1 MEIKNDILWRVYLCF
16 LSIVILGI
24 MVLGRALYIQQA
36 EGSYWVGM
44 GDSLHLKTL
53 PINAERGTIYSEDG
67 NMLSTSVPIFDI
79 YVDFAAEGL
88 REKQGKRF
96 KDNID
101 SLSLCLSNLFKDK
114 TAKEYKQQLQLAYK
128 NKDRYY
134 LLKRKISF
142 DEFREF
148 RNLPLVRQGRNKSGF
163 IVDIRDKRINPYVL
177 LANRT
182 IGLSREDSS
191 KNVGLEK
198 TYDSLLKGI
207 PGQRLMRYSAGAFM
221 PVEGSEI
228 DPVNGKNI
236 ISTLDTYMQDVA
248 ENALMKML
256 VENNSIHGTAIVME
270 TTTGKIKAIA
280 NLGQQKN
287 ADGSVKKDA
296 NGISVYE
303 EDLNYGIGKRTEPGS
318 IFKLATLISLLED
331 KHVDINSIV
340 DCEGGAKYFYG
351 LRIKDSH
358 LGTGAISV
366 KEAFYRSSNVAF
378 AKLADQYYHN
388 QPTKFTD
395 HLHKLR
401 LDMYSGVDITASS
414 GKPVIYKPGGKY
426 WHATSIPYMA
436 HGYGELVTPMNMLMV
451 YNAVANNGKM
461 MKPYLVS
468 AIEDYGVVVKKIDP
482 IVLVEN
488 ICSNETLVQLKE
500 CLKAVVDSAHGTG
513 HRILFDSSYSI
524 SGKTG
529 TAVTALDNK
538 GYNKGN
544 KIYQASFIGYF
555 PSEKPNYTVAVVIQN
570 SDESRLIYGADVSGR
585 VFKEISDHIYNRF
598 ISTPSLMVPFTID
611 STIYKYTGIKND
623 LRSIFSYLNITS
635 VDSATSGYWRM
646 MQLKN
651 NNAVLVAPAYNEINN
666 SLTPD
671 VTGMGLKDAV
681 YLLENKGF
689 KTVVSGRGKVINQ
702 SIVAGSNFTKGQ
714 KISLVLN

>member
-16 LSIVILGI
+16 LGIILLGV
-24 MVLGRALYIQQA
+24 MVLGKAIYIQQA
-36 EGSYWVGM
+36 QGAYWVGM
-44 GDSLHLKTL
+44 GDSLHLKYM
-53 PINAERGTIYSEDG
+53 PIDAERGTIYSEDG

-79 YVDFAAEGL
+79 YVDFMADGL

-96 KDNID
+96 KDNVD
-101 SLSLCLSNLFKDK
+101 SLSISLANLFKDK
-114 TAKEYKQQLQLAYK
+114 TVAEYKKQLQLAYT

-142 DEFREF
+142 NEFMQF
-148 RNLPLVRQGRNKSGF
+148 RNFPLVRLGRNKSGF
-163 IVDIRDKRINPYVL
+163 IVDPRDKRINPYVL

-182 IGLSREDSS
+182 IGLSRDDST

-198 TYDSLLKGI
+198 TYDSLLKGTT
-207 PGQRLMRYSAGAFM
+207 GQRLMRYAAGAYM
-221 PVEGSEI
+221 PVEGAEV

-236 ISTLDTYMQDVA
+236 ISTLDTYIQDVA

-256 VENNSIHGTAIVME
+256 VDNNSIHGTAIVME
-270 TTTGKIKAIA
+270 TATGKIKAIA

-287 ADGSVKKDA
+287 ADGSVKKDRDG
-296 NGISVYE
+296 NSVYD

-331 KHVDINSIV
+331 KHVDMNSIV
-340 DCEGGAKYFYG
+340 DCEGGSKYFYG

-358 LGTGAISV
+358 LGADKITV
-366 KEAFYRSSNVAF
+366 KEAFYKSSNVAF
-378 AKLADQYYHN
+378 AKMADQYYHN
-388 QPTKFTD
+388 EPTKFTD

-401 LDMYSGVDITASS
+401 LDMYSGVDIVASS
-414 GKPVIYKPGGKY
+414 GKPVIYKPGSKY

-436 HGYGELVTPMNMLMV
+436 HGYGELITPLNMLMV

-468 AIEDYGVVVKKIDP
+468 AIEDYGVVVRTIQP
-482 IVLVEN
+482 EVLVES
-488 ICSNETLVQLKE
+488 ICTNETLIQLKE
-500 CLKAVVDSAHGTG
+500 CLKAVVDSAHGTA
-513 HRILFDSSYSI
+513 HKVLFDSTYSI

-555 PSEKPNYTVAVVIQN
+555 PSESPKYTMAVVIQN
-570 SDESRLIYGADVSGR
+570 SNESKLIYGADVSGK
-585 VFKEISDHIYNRF
+585 VFKEISDHIYNHYL
-598 ISTPSLMVPFTID
+598 SSASLNIPATAD
-611 STIYKYTGIKND
+611 TTLYKYYGIKNE
-623 LRSIFSYLNITS
+623 LGSIFNYLNMTS
-635 VDSATSGYWRM
+635 IDSASSGYWRTLQ
-646 MQLKN
+646 MQNNTASLNAPSYN
-651 NNAVLVAPAYNEINN
+651 NNQDTV
-666 SLTPD
+666 TPD

-689 KTVVSGRGKVINQ
+689 ITSVSGRGRVINQ
-702 SIVAGSNFTKGQ
+702 SIPAGINYKKGQ
-714 KISLVLN
+714 KISIVLN